1 MKLMLFTGSWCQP
14 CKQMKGIVKEVA
26 DSHGI
31 ELAIYDVEKDVDIAN
46 AYMIRGVPTLLII
59 GADGEIV
66 DRVSS
71 LVSKEWVI
79 ERIKED

>member
-1 MKLMLFTGSWCQP
+1 
-14 CKQMKGIVKEVA
+14 MKGIVKEVA
-26 DSHGI
+26 DNHGI
-31 ELAIYDVEKDVDIAN
+31 ELAVYDVEKDAEIAN

-59 GADGEIV
+59 GADGEII
-66 DRVSS
+66 DRATS

>member
-1 MKLMLFTGSWCQP
+1 
-14 CKQMKGIVKEVA
+14 MKGIVKEVA
-26 DSHGI
+26 DNHGI

>member
-14 CKQMKGIVKEVA
+14 CKQMKGIAEEVA
-26 DSHGI
+26 DSHGT
-31 ELAIYDVEKDVDIAN
+31 ELEIYDVEKDAEIAN

-59 GADGEIV
+59 GADGEII
-66 DRVSS
+66 DRATS